1 MKIYSE
7 QSLADFKF
15 WSGAE
20 TTAQRIWEEQGSE
33 GFDQLEAILE
43 DLYPDGIDE
52 TDLNDLLW
60 FDADT
65 VYEWLGIEDEEEDDD
80 EDDEDTDDDG
90 EEDEE
95 DDEEEETEPANDY
108 VINVGDSWDDLAP
121 HDAFATKEIAISMA
135 KAMSK
140 AQHDKCVEVVYSPC
154 DDVDTNEIIWRN
166 QN

>member
-1 MKIYSE
+1 MKIYTE
-7 QSLADFKF
+7 QSLANFKF

-65 VYEWLGIEDEEEDDD
+65 VYEWLGIDDEEEEDEEDDD
-80 EDDEDTDDDG
+80 ED
-90 EEDEE
+90 
-95 DDEEEETEPANDY
+95 EETEPVNDY
-108 VINVGDSWDDLAP
+108 VINVGDSWDDLTPQQTFSTEQA
-121 HDAFATKEIAISMA
+121 AISAA
-135 KAMSK
+135 KAL
-140 AQHDKCVEVVYSPC
+140 HDKCVEVVYSPC
-154 DDVDTNEIIWRN
+154 DDVDTDEIIWRN
-166 QN
+166 KN

>member
-1 MKIYSE
+1 MKIYTE

-60 FDADT
+60 FDANT
-65 VYEWLGIEDEEEDDD
+65 VYEWLGIDDEE
-80 EDDEDTDDDG
+80 

-95 DDEEEETEPANDY
+95 DDDDEEEETEPTNDY
-108 VINVGDSWDDLAP
+108 VINVGDSWDDLTPQQTFSTEQA
-121 HDAFATKEIAISMA
+121 AISAA
-135 KAMSK
+135 KAL
-140 AQHDKCVEVVYSPC
+140 HDKCIEVVYSPC
-154 DDVDTNEIIWRN
+154 DDVDTDEIIWRKPN
-166 QN
+166 

>member
-1 MKIYSE
+1 MKIYTE
-7 QSLADFKF
+7 ESLANFKF

-65 VYEWLGIEDEEEDDD
+65 VYEWLGIDDEEE
-80 EDDEDTDDDG
+80 E

-95 DDEEEETEPANDY
+95 DDDDEEEETEPTNDY
-108 VINVGDSWDDLAP
+108 VINVGDSWDDLTPQQTFSTEQA
-121 HDAFATKEIAISMA
+121 AISAA
-135 KAMSK
+135 KAL
-140 AQHDKCVEVVYSPC
+140 HDKCVEVVYSPC
-154 DDVDTNEIIWRN
+154 NDVDTNELIWRKPN
-166 QN
+166 

>member
-65 VYEWLGIEDEEEDDD
+65 VYEWLGIEDEEDED
-80 EDDEDTDDDG
+80 EDDEDADDD
-90 EEDEE
+90 DN
-95 DDEEEETEPANDY
+95 EEETEPTNDY
-108 VINVGDSWDDLAP
+108 VINVGDSWDDLTP
-121 HDAFATKEIAISMA
+121 KETFSTEQDAISAA
-135 KAMSK
+135 KAL
-140 AQHDKCVEVVYSPC
+140 HDKCVEVVYSPC
-154 DDVDTNEIIWRN
+154 DDVDTNEIIWRKPN
-166 QN
+166 

>member
-65 VYEWLGIEDEEEDDD
+65 VYEWLGIEDEEE
-80 EDDEDTDDDG
+80 
-90 EEDEE
+90 EDEE
-95 DDEEEETEPANDY
+95 DDDDEEEETEPTNDY
-108 VINVGDSWDDLAP
+108 VINVGDSWDDLTPQQTFSTEQA
-121 HDAFATKEIAISMA
+121 AISAA
-135 KAMSK
+135 KAL
-140 AQHDKCVEVVYSPC
+140 HDKCVEVVYSPC
-154 DDVDTNEIIWRN
+154 DDVDTDEIIWRN
-166 QN
+166 KN

>member
-20 TTAQRIWEEQGSE
+20 TTAQRIWEEQGSD

-65 VYEWLGIEDEEEDDD
+65 VYEWLGIEDEEEEEEEDEDADD
-80 EDDEDTDDDG
+80 ED
-90 EEDEE
+90 
-95 DDEEEETEPANDY
+95 EEEAEPANDY

-121 HDAFATKEIAISMA
+121 HDAFATKEVAISMA

-140 AQHDKCVEVVYSPC
+140 AQHDKFVEVVYSPC

>member
-7 QSLADFKF
+7 QSLANFKF

-80 EDDEDTDDDG
+80 EDEDG
-90 EEDEE
+90 
-95 DDEEEETEPANDY
+95 EEEETEPANDY
-108 VINVGDSWDDLAP
+108 VINVGDSWDDLIP
-121 HDAFATKEIAISMA
+121 QQTFSTEQDAISTA
-135 KAMSK
+135 KSISK

>member
-1 MKIYSE
+1 MKIYTE

-65 VYEWLGIEDEEEDDD
+65 VYEWLGIEDEEDADDDD
-80 EDDEDTDDDG
+80 ED
-90 EEDEE
+90 EEDN
-95 DDEEEETEPANDY
+95 EEEETEPANDY
-108 VINVGDSWDDLAP
+108 VINVGDSWDDLTPQQTFSTEQA
-121 HDAFATKEIAISMA
+121 AISAA
-135 KAMSK
+135 KAL
-140 AQHDKCVEVVYSPC
+140 HDKCVEVVYSPC
-154 DDVDTNEIIWRN
+154 NDVDTNELIWRKPN
-166 QN
+166 

>member
-1 MKIYSE
+1 MNIYSE

-65 VYEWLGIEDEEEDDD
+65 VYEWLGIDDEE
-80 EDDEDTDDDG
+80 

-95 DDEEEETEPANDY
+95 DDDDEEEETEPTNDY
-108 VINVGDSWDDLAP
+108 VINVGDSWDDLTPQQTFSTEQA
-121 HDAFATKEIAISMA
+121 AISAA
-135 KAMSK
+135 KAL
-140 AQHDKCVEVVYSPC
+140 HDKCVEVVYSPC
-154 DDVDTNEIIWRN
+154 DDVDTDEIIWRN
-166 QN
+166 KN

>member
-65 VYEWLGIEDEEEDDD
+65 VYEWLGIDDEEEEDEED
-80 EDDEDTDDDG
+80 
-90 EEDEE
+90 E
-95 DDEEEETEPANDY
+95 DDEEEETEPTNDY
-108 VINVGDSWDDLAP
+108 VINVGDSWDDLTP
-121 HDAFATKEIAISMA
+121 QQTFSTKQAAISAA
-135 KAMSK
+135 KAL
-140 AQHDKCVEVVYSPC
+140 HDKCVEVVYSPC
-154 DDVDTNEIIWRN
+154 DDVDTDEIIWRN
-166 QN
+166 KN

>member
-1 MKIYSE
+1 MKIYTE

-20 TTAQRIWEEQGSE
+20 TTAQRIWEEQGRE

-65 VYEWLGIEDEEEDDD
+65 VYEWLGIDDEE
-80 EDDEDTDDDG
+80 

-95 DDEEEETEPANDY
+95 DDDDEEEETEPTNDY
-108 VINVGDSWDDLAP
+108 VINVGDSWDDLTPQQTFSTEQA
-121 HDAFATKEIAISMA
+121 AISAA
-135 KAMSK
+135 KAL
-140 AQHDKCVEVVYSPC
+140 HDKCVEVVYSPC
-154 DDVDTNEIIWRN
+154 NDVDTNEIIWRKPN
-166 QN
+166 

>member
-1 MKIYSE
+1 MKIYTE
-7 QSLADFKF
+7 QSLANFKF

-65 VYEWLGIEDEEEDDD
+65 VYEWLGIDDKEEDDD
-80 EDDEDTDDDG
+80 ED
-90 EEDEE
+90 E
-95 DDEEEETEPANDY
+95 DDEEEETEPTNDY
-108 VINVGDSWDDLAP
+108 VINVGDSWDDLTPQQTFSTEQA
-121 HDAFATKEIAISMA
+121 AISAA
-135 KAMSK
+135 KAL
-140 AQHDKCVEVVYSPC
+140 HDKCIEVVYSPC
-154 DDVDTNEIIWRN
+154 NDVDTDEIIWRKPN
-166 QN
+166 

>member
-43 DLYPDGIDE
+43 GLYPDGIDE

-65 VYEWLGIEDEEEDDD
+65 VYEWLGIDDEE
-80 EDDEDTDDDG
+80 

-95 DDEEEETEPANDY
+95 DDDDEEEETEPTNDY
-108 VINVGDSWDDLAP
+108 VINVGDSWDDLTPQQTFSTEQA
-121 HDAFATKEIAISMA
+121 AISAA
-135 KAMSK
+135 KAL
-140 AQHDKCVEVVYSPC
+140 HDKCVEVVYSPC
-154 DDVDTNEIIWRN
+154 NDVDTNEIIWRKPN
-166 QN
+166 

>member
-1 MKIYSE
+1 MKIYTE

-65 VYEWLGIEDEEEDDD
+65 VYEWLGIEDEEDED
-80 EDDEDTDDDG
+80 EDDEDAD
-90 EEDEE
+90 

-108 VINVGDSWDDLAP
+108 VINVGDSWDDLTP
-121 HDAFATKEIAISMA
+121 KETFPTEQDAISTA
-135 KAMSK
+135 KTMS
-140 AQHDKCVEVVYSPC
+140 QVLPDKCIEVVYSPC
-154 DDVDTNEIIWRN
+154 NDVDTNEIIWRKPN
-166 QN
+166 

>member
-1 MKIYSE
+1 MKIYTE

-20 TTAQRIWEEQGSE
+20 TTAQRIWEEQGSK

-65 VYEWLGIEDEEEDDD
+65 VYEWLGIDDEEEEDEED
-80 EDDEDTDDDG
+80 
-90 EEDEE
+90 E
-95 DDEEEETEPANDY
+95 DDEEEETEPTNDY
-108 VINVGDSWDDLAP
+108 VINVGDSWDDLTP
-121 HDAFATKEIAISMA
+121 QQTFSTEQDAISTA
-135 KAMSK
+135 QTMSK
-140 AQHDKCVEVVYSPC
+140 VLHDKCVEVVYSPC
-154 DDVDTNEIIWRN
+154 DDVDTDEIIWRN
-166 QN
+166 KN

>member
-1 MKIYSE
+1 MKIYTE

-65 VYEWLGIEDEEEDDD
+65 VYEWLGIDDEE
-80 EDDEDTDDDG
+80 

-95 DDEEEETEPANDY
+95 DDDDEEEETEPTNDY
-108 VINVGDSWDDLAP
+108 VINVGDSWDDLTP
-121 HDAFATKEIAISMA
+121 QQTFSTEQDAISAA
-135 KAMSK
+135 KAL
-140 AQHDKCVEVVYSPC
+140 HDKCVEVVYSPC
-154 DDVDTNEIIWRN
+154 NDVDTNELIWRKPN
-166 QN
+166 

>member
-65 VYEWLGIEDEEEDDD
+65 VYEWLGIEDEEDED
-80 EDDEDTDDDG
+80 EDDEDAD
-90 EEDEE
+90 

-108 VINVGDSWDDLAP
+108 VINVGDSWDDLTP
-121 HDAFATKEIAISMA
+121 KETFSTEQDAISTA
-135 KAMSK
+135 KTMS
-140 AQHDKCVEVVYSPC
+140 QVLPDKCIEVVYSPC
-154 DDVDTNEIIWRN
+154 NDVDTNEIIWRKPN
-166 QN
+166 

>member
-65 VYEWLGIEDEEEDDD
+65 VYEWLGIDDEE
-80 EDDEDTDDDG
+80 

-95 DDEEEETEPANDY
+95 DDDDEEEETEPTNDY
-108 VINVGDSWDDLAP
+108 VINVGDSWDDLTPQQTFSTEQA
-121 HDAFATKEIAISMA
+121 AISAA
-135 KAMSK
+135 KAL
-140 AQHDKCVEVVYSPC
+140 HDKCVEVVYSPC
-154 DDVDTNEIIWRN
+154 DDVDTDEIIWRN
-166 QN
+166 KN

>member
-65 VYEWLGIEDEEEDDD
+65 VYEWLGIEDEED
-80 EDDEDTDDDG
+80 ED
-90 EEDEE
+90 EDEE
-95 DDEEEETEPANDY
+95 DEEEETEPANDY
-108 VINVGDSWDDLAP
+108 VINVGDSWDDLTP
-121 HDAFATKEIAISMA
+121 KETFSTEQDAISTA
-135 KAMSK
+135 KTMS
-140 AQHDKCVEVVYSPC
+140 QVLPDKCIEVVYSPC
-154 DDVDTNEIIWRN
+154 NDVDTNEIIWRKPN
-166 QN
+166 

>member
-65 VYEWLGIEDEEEDDD
+65 VYEWLGIDDK
-80 EDDEDTDDDG
+80 E

-95 DDEEEETEPANDY
+95 DDDDEEEETEPTNDY
-108 VINVGDSWDDLAP
+108 VINVGDSWDDLTPQQTFSTEQA
-121 HDAFATKEIAISMA
+121 AISAA
-135 KAMSK
+135 KAL
-140 AQHDKCVEVVYSPC
+140 HDKCVEVVYSPC
-154 DDVDTNEIIWRN
+154 NDVDTNEIIWRKPN
-166 QN
+166 